1 VDYVD
6 LYQIHRF
13 DHDTPIEE
21 TLKLTLDRLC
31 NDEAEIMAKPVFEP
45 LPPMSDRIGV
55 AKHRLHPDLAARADF
70 DGTSR
75 HVVCPK
81 EVLLRRLLRPHCWCG
96 ACEQQTGREIAPPH
110 SITSSPRA
118 SNDGG
123 MVRFSKRAVF
133 KLMYSSNRA
142 GCSTGMSAGLAPLMI
157 LSICAAA
164 GRVIAKRSGSR
175 LTNPPAMTVTLKG

>member
-1 VDYVD
+1 MSTSI
-6 LYQIHRF
+6 IHRF

-75 HVVCPK
+75 LVVCPK
-81 EVLLRRLLRPHCWCG
+81 VKG
-96 ACEQQTGREIAPPH
+96 
-110 SITSSPRA
+110 
-118 SNDGG
+118 
-123 MVRFSKRAVF
+123 
-133 KLMYSSNRA
+133 
-142 GCSTGMSAGLAPLMI
+142 
-157 LSICAAA
+157 AAA
-164 GRVIAKRSGSR
+164 RQVEPRMMPVASQDAVLDAATLQEGSPYADSDCQAR
-175 LTNPPAMTVTLKG
+175 RRGHPRT